1 MGKNDKNSTDQRY
14 NPFDD
19 VIMTGTIS
27 EQSKNKKRIRFV
39 VFNGIIAALYV
50 VLTYF
55 LAPIS
60 YGPIQARVAEI
71 MTVFPIFS
79 WATIPGVTL
88 GCLIS
93 NLINPE
99 NLGPVDII
107 GGTTATLI
115 AGVLSYFIGRKNKWL
130 GIIPPV
136 VANGIIVGGYL
147 PFLIV
152 DPGSTVT
159 VQAVVLTMLSV
170 AGGEAAVLVVLGLPL
185 VAIIEK
191 TGLKKNFP

>member
-1 MGKNDKNSTDQRY
+1 MNSINTD
-14 NPFDD
+14 
-19 VIMTGTIS
+19 
-27 EQSKNKKRIRFV
+27 NKKRIRFV

-60 YGPIQARVAEI
+60 YGPIQARISEI

-79 WATIPGVTL
+79 WSTIPGLTV

-107 GGTTATLI
+107 GGTVATLL
-115 AGVLSYFIGRKNKWL
+115 AGITSYLIGKKNKWL

-136 VANGIIVGGYL
+136 VFNGVIVGGYL
-147 PFLIV
+147 PFLLF
-152 DPGSTVT
+152 DTVT
-159 VQAVVLTMLSV
+159 VQSVLITMLTV
-170 AGGEAAVLVVLGLPL
+170 AGGEAVVLIVLGLPL
-185 VAIIEK
+185 VTLIEK
-191 TGLKKNFP
+191 TGLKNKLP